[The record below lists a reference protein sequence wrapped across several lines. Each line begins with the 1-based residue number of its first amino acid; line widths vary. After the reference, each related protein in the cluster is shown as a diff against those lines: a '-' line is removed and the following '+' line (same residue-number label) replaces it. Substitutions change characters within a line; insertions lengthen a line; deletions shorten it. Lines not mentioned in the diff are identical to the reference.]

1 MKGWIG
7 LIGGFILGFL
17 SAVIVN
23 GVAPELLTP
32 YTRGLIP
39 AERMVTV
46 TGTVEK
52 KQREATR
59 LLLTL
64 STPNGVLLA
73 TFSKQ
78 IEELDLLIAEGYTVT
93 IRLAGYSPFVENP
106 KVERVEATADRTHAE
121 SPAPSMPEGAK
132 P

>member
-17 SAVIVN
+17 SAVIVS

-39 AERMVTV
+39 AERMVAV

-52 KQREATR
+52 KQREAAR

-78 IEELDLLIAEGYTVT
+78 IEELDLLIAEGYAVT

-106 KVERVEATADRTHAE
+106 KVERVEANADRTHAE
-121 SPAPSMPEGAK
+121 PPAPSMPERAK